1 MKLKLFNQGN
11 QRGSSKSRLSKS
23 LVSTSMIS
31 TSMISMS
38 VVAAMFLSPAAQA
51 QTTDYA
57 ADQTKRFVHERSSD
71 ALDQVNSILCMFD
84 QTKYGDASLLNTGY
98 YTALVD
104 ESVCDGRDSSENSNS
119 SSSGGTSASG
129 AREYTRFKVKSE
141 RSSAL
146 SPQIVSAFV
155 GVNGPDNMPM
165 SIQAKFNITEAASE
179 FNPLGAF
186 SSSYKGSISGVPVPV
201 MRGMIKS
208 LRDSQGRVVIK
219 FGESFSMP
227 GGQELSSVKS
237 ALVRNTEGGYGSV
250 YQLNNEQQGPGP
262 NAGPETFQFAY
273 NKTHFARRKGTS
285 GTPECFSRSD
295 FETSAWRYGLYNATS
310 KSRVNV
316 NSGFP
321 INTQADGKG
330 QFGFLGYYGL
340 FLPPG
345 ADALGDGST
354 VYKIEPGEGTSQP
367 VATPYTL
374 VVKNGKLKRHVR
386 SEVTLAALKNIPL
399 EGMLPSPGQGNGGPN
414 GGSMQRITWDG
425 TNLSI
430 IASASPSNGG
440 PPSWTPT
447 NPPQVISS
455 STTLMFG
462 DLGLYSQALG
472 GQVRIKLSGCTPVSN
487 MNPGLGVT
495 CNTPTGE
502 TPVVFFKESQVKPGD
517 PNVPT
522 SLSCYQSCPK
532 AGANGMNRS
541 DQQYSEDGNQRDYT
555 FTDGMLKDGSFNVAL
570 LEAPDGQSW
579 GYNSG
584 PLFEA
589 NSNNLNALKCPW
601 NPAQTCGWRAWG
613 ELSEFFTWETGP
625 NNWNKFTSVRDGNSA
640 VVEFDAPLPVKFVY
654 PTNGTGGANPAEVDQ
669 KYAGNTFYL
678 QYGGFGNL
686 QGIPG
691 KCVNPE
697 DPTDTDIDCSKPGRR
712 WVPEFSI
719 PEGATA
725 TNDAGTENYLIKP
738 LEVEQRM
745 SKVDSSKCS
754 SIKLVDLSS
763 SWPDLDKE
771 WADPNLGAEP
781 ELGDGDKVIAG
792 VIQ

>member
-1 MKLKLFNQGN
+1 MNLNILTYCS
-11 QRGSSKSRLSKS
+11 QRIRCKSRLSTS
-23 LVSTSMIS
+23 LVSASM
-31 TSMISMS
+31 
-38 VVAAMFLSPAAQA
+38 VAAIFATPFIGLTPMAQA

-57 ADQTKRFVHERSSD
+57 KDQTKRFVHERSSD

-84 QTKYGDASLLNTGY
+84 QTKYGDASLLNSGY

-129 AREYTRFKVKSE
+129 AREYTKFKVKSE
-141 RSSAL
+141 RSTAL

-155 GVNGPDNMPM
+155 GVNGPGNMPM

-186 SSSYKGSISGVPVPV
+186 SSSYKGSINGVPVPV

-208 LRDSQGRVVIK
+208 LRDSQGRVVVK
-219 FGESFSMP
+219 YAESFSMP

-250 YQLNNEQQGPGP
+250 YQLNNEQQEPGP
-262 NAGPETFQFAY
+262 SAGPETFQFAY

-295 FETSAWRYGLYNATS
+295 FETSAWRYGLYNATP
-310 KSRVNV
+310 KTRVNV

-345 ADALGDGST
+345 ADALTNGST
-354 VYKIEPGEGTSQP
+354 VYKIEPGEGNNQP
-367 VATPYTL
+367 VATSYTL
-374 VVKNGKLKRHVR
+374 IVKNGKLKRHVR
-386 SEVTLAALKNIPL
+386 SEVTLADLKNIPL
-399 EGMLPSPGQGNGGPN
+399 EGMLPTPGQGGGGPG
-414 GGSMQRITWDG
+414 GGSMQRISWDG
-425 TNLSI
+425 TNLAV
-430 IASASPSNGG
+430 IASASFSNGG

-447 NPPQVISS
+447 TPAQVINSG
-455 STTLMFG
+455 TTLMFG
-462 DLGLYSQALG
+462 DIGLYSQALG

-487 MNPGLGVT
+487 TNPGLGVT
-495 CNTPTGE
+495 CETPTSN

-517 PNVPT
+517 ATVPA
-522 SLSCYQSCPK
+522 SLSCYQNCPK
-532 AGANGMNRS
+532 AGAGGMNKS
-541 DQQYSEDGNQRDYT
+541 DQQYADDGSRRDYS
-555 FTDGMLKDGSFNVAL
+555 FADGMLKDGGFNVAL
-570 LEAPDGQSW
+570 LEASDGQSW

-589 NSNNLNALKCPW
+589 NTSNLNALKCPW

-613 ELSEFFTWETGP
+613 ELAEFFTWETGP
-625 NNWNKFTSVRDGNSA
+625 NNWNKFTSVVDGNGN
-640 VVEFDAPLPVKFVY
+640 VVEFDAPLPVKFIY
-654 PTNGTGGANPAEVDQ
+654 PSTGTAGTNPTQVDQ

-697 DPTDTDIDCSKPGRR
+697 NPTDTDIDCSKPGRR
-712 WVPEFSI
+712 WVPEFTI

-725 TNDAGTENYLIKP
+725 TNDAGTASYLIKP

-745 SKVDSSKCS
+745 SKVDNSKCS
-754 SIKLVDLSS
+754 GIKLVDLSS
-763 SWPDLDKE
+763 SWPDLEKE
-771 WADPNLGAEP
+771 WEDPDLGAEP
-781 ELGDGDKVIAG
+781 ELGDGAKVIAG